1 MAAVKSKSSSNNL
14 PIVIILIFVPI
25 FFVFSVFLIF
35 VLVNS
40 QNKINNKDITV
51 TLLEI
56 KSYTSESAEF
66 SLRIDGDQSK
76 IIEKGFVYD
85 NNPEPSLQDKS
96 TPTTPLTEIFG
107 GSSYI
112 EADQSVVLSGAETKT
127 TANNLY
133 RDDTYFVRAYARTS
147 SGFIYSNELSFLV
160 GKDKVAIPYYE
171 SPSAGTTP
179 QSRDARRLADVNSIL
194 NAILILKD
202 QNPQAIPSYPKLS
215 PTPQNLRI
223 DGETPCTYSILQ
235 GAETSLS
242 GSLKKIGYTIPT
254 DPQSRSVACSDYGIA
269 LESNQSI
276 TITAPNAEVSVV
288 KVNSANR

>member
-1 MAAVKSKSSSNNL
+1 M
-14 PIVIILIFVPI
+14 
-25 FFVFSVFLIF
+25 
-35 VLVNS
+35 
-40 QNKINNKDITV
+40 
-51 TLLEI
+51 
-56 KSYTSESAEF
+56 
-66 SLRIDGDQSK
+66 
-76 IIEKGFVYD
+76 
-85 NNPEPSLQDKS
+85 
-96 TPTTPLTEIFG
+96 
-107 GSSYI
+107 
-112 EADQSVVLSGAETKT
+112 
-127 TANNLY
+127 
-133 RDDTYFVRAYARTS
+133 
-147 SGFIYSNELSFLV
+147 
-160 GKDKVAIPYYE
+160 
-171 SPSAGTTP
+171 
-179 QSRDARRLADVNSIL
+179 ADVNSIL